1 MAARKTGGLG
11 RGLDALIPAKT
22 APTEKTSPK
31 NTTDTSGENNQA
43 ASVQEKEAAVPTN
56 GEMMVKLSKVE
67 PNRSQPRKQFN
78 EDALLELSESIK
90 QYGIL
95 QPLLVSDKKDY
106 YEIIAGE
113 RRWRAAKLAGLKEV
127 PVIVKEF
134 SEQEVVEISLIEN
147 IQRENLN
154 AIEEA
159 SAYQYLIDHS
169 GYTQEMVAQKVG
181 KSRSAIA
188 NSLRLLSLSDKMK
201 DDIVSGAM
209 SAGHARAILS
219 LINPADRE
227 LLRDKIVHEGLS
239 VRDAEI
245 LAESYNKGH
254 KLIQRKKSTEK
265 DTEVVNIEEKFVSAV
280 GARVEIKGSLD
291 KGKLQIKFKSQKDLE
306 RLYALLSGGGVLF
319 DE

>member
-1 MAARKTGGLG
+1 MANEKKRGLG
-11 RGLDALIPAKT
+11 KGISSLMSGFDFDSQTDDIITKTIKDERKDKMTVVQLDI
-22 APTEKTSPK
+22 
-31 NTTDTSGENNQA
+31 GH
-43 ASVQEKEAAVPTN
+43 VR
-56 GEMMVKLSKVE
+56 
-67 PNRSQPRKQFN
+67 PNPNQPRKYFD
-78 EDALLELSESIK
+78 EEALSGLAESIK
-90 QYGIL
+90 SQGII
-95 QPLLVSDKKDY
+95 QPLTVEEIAPGEFS
-106 YEIIAGE
+106 IIAGE
-113 RRWRAAKLAGLKEV
+113 RRYRAAKIAGLEKI
-127 PVIVKEF
+127 PVIV
-134 SEQEVVEISLIEN
+134 VNINEIQRIQMSLIEN

-159 SAYQYLIDHS
+159 TAYQYLIDHS
-169 GYTQEMVAQKVG
+169 GFTQEMVSQKVG

-219 LINPADRE
+219 LVNPADRD

-245 LAESYNKGH
+245 LADSYNKGH
-254 KLIQRKKSTEK
+254 KLIQRKKSAGK
-265 DTEVVNIEEKFVSAV
+265 DSEIVNIEEKFVSAI

-291 KGKLQIKFKSQKDLE
+291 KGKLQIKFKNQKDLE

>member
-1 MAARKTGGLG
+1 MANEKKRGLG
-11 RGLDALIPAKT
+11 KGISSLMSGFDFDSQTDDIITKTIKDERKDKMTVVQLDI
-22 APTEKTSPK
+22 
-31 NTTDTSGENNQA
+31 GH
-43 ASVQEKEAAVPTN
+43 VR
-56 GEMMVKLSKVE
+56 
-67 PNRSQPRKQFN
+67 PNPNQPRKYFD
-78 EDALLELSESIK
+78 EEALSGLAESIK
-90 QYGIL
+90 SQGII
-95 QPLLVSDKKDY
+95 QPLTVEEIAPGEFS
-106 YEIIAGE
+106 IIAGE
-113 RRWRAAKLAGLKEV
+113 RRYRAAKIAGLEKI
-127 PVIVKEF
+127 PAIV
-134 SEQEVVEISLIEN
+134 VNINEIQRIQMSLIEN

-159 SAYQYLIDHS
+159 TAYQYLMDHS
-169 GYTQEMVAQKVG
+169 GFTQEMVSQKVG

-219 LINPADRE
+219 LVNPADRD

-245 LAESYNKGH
+245 LADSYNKGH
-254 KLIQRKKSTEK
+254 KLIQRKKSAGK
-265 DTEVVNIEEKFVSAV
+265 DSEIVNIEEKFISAI
-280 GARVEIKGSLD
+280 GASVEIKGSLD
-291 KGKLQIKFKSQKDLE
+291 KGKLQIKFKNQKDLE

>member
-1 MAARKTGGLG
+1 MANEKKRGLG
-11 RGLDALIPAKT
+11 KGISSLMSGFDFDTQTDDIITKTIKDERKDKMTVVQLDI
-22 APTEKTSPK
+22 
-31 NTTDTSGENNQA
+31 GH
-43 ASVQEKEAAVPTN
+43 VR
-56 GEMMVKLSKVE
+56 
-67 PNRSQPRKQFN
+67 PNPNQPRKFFD
-78 EDALLELSESIK
+78 EEALEGLAESIK
-90 QYGIL
+90 SQGII
-95 QPLLVSDKKDY
+95 QPLTVEEIAPGEFS
-106 YEIIAGE
+106 IIAGE
-113 RRWRAAKLAGLKEV
+113 RRYRAAKIAGLDKVPAIVVSLSEV
-127 PVIVKEF
+127 QRI
-134 SEQEVVEISLIEN
+134 QMSLIEN

-169 GYTQEMVAQKVG
+169 GCTQEMVAQKVG

>member
-1 MAARKTGGLG
+1 MANEKKRGLG
-11 RGLDALIPAKT
+11 KGISSLMSGFDFDTQTDDIITKTIKDERKDKMTVVQLDI
-22 APTEKTSPK
+22 
-31 NTTDTSGENNQA
+31 GH
-43 ASVQEKEAAVPTN
+43 VR
-56 GEMMVKLSKVE
+56 
-67 PNRSQPRKQFN
+67 PNPNQPRKFFD
-78 EDALLELSESIK
+78 EEALEGLAESIK
-90 QYGIL
+90 SQGII
-95 QPLLVSDKKDY
+95 QPLTVEEIAPGEFS
-106 YEIIAGE
+106 IIAGE
-113 RRWRAAKLAGLKEV
+113 RRYRAAKIAGLDKVPAIVVSLSEV
-127 PVIVKEF
+127 QRI
-134 SEQEVVEISLIEN
+134 QMSLIEN

-254 KLIQRKKSTEK
+254 KLIQRKQSTEK

>member
-1 MAARKTGGLG
+1 MANEKKRGLG
-11 RGLDALIPAKT
+11 KGISSLMSGFDFDTQTDDIITKTIKDERKEKMTVVQLDI
-22 APTEKTSPK
+22 
-31 NTTDTSGENNQA
+31 GH
-43 ASVQEKEAAVPTN
+43 VR
-56 GEMMVKLSKVE
+56 
-67 PNRSQPRKQFN
+67 PNPNQPRKFFD
-78 EDALLELSESIK
+78 EEALEGLAESIK
-90 QYGIL
+90 SQGII
-95 QPLLVSDKKDY
+95 QPLTVEEIAPGEFS
-106 YEIIAGE
+106 IIAGE
-113 RRWRAAKLAGLKEV
+113 RRYRAAKIAGLDKVPAIVVSLSEV
-127 PVIVKEF
+127 QRI
-134 SEQEVVEISLIEN
+134 QMSLIEN

>member
-1 MAARKTGGLG
+1 MANEKKRGLG
-11 RGLDALIPAKT
+11 KGISSLMSGFDFDTQTDDIITKTIKDERKEKMTVVQLDI
-22 APTEKTSPK
+22 
-31 NTTDTSGENNQA
+31 GH
-43 ASVQEKEAAVPTN
+43 VR
-56 GEMMVKLSKVE
+56 
-67 PNRSQPRKQFN
+67 PNPNQPRKFFD
-78 EDALLELSESIK
+78 EEALEGLAESIK
-90 QYGIL
+90 SQGII
-95 QPLLVSDKKDY
+95 QPLTVEEIAPGEFS
-106 YEIIAGE
+106 IIAGE
-113 RRWRAAKLAGLKEV
+113 RRYRAAKIAGLDKVPAIVVSLSEV
-127 PVIVKEF
+127 QRI
-134 SEQEVVEISLIEN
+134 QMSLIEN

-169 GYTQEMVAQKVG
+169 GYTQQMVSQKVG

-201 DDIVSGAM
+201 DDLVSGAM

-219 LINPADRE
+219 LVNPADRE

-254 KLIQRKKSTEK
+254 KLIQRKKNTER
-265 DTEVVNIEEKFVSAV
+265 DGEVVSIEEKFVSAV

>member
-1 MAARKTGGLG
+1 MANEKKRGLG
-11 RGLDALIPAKT
+11 KGISSLMSGFDFDSQTDDIITKTIKDERKDKMTVVQLDI
-22 APTEKTSPK
+22 
-31 NTTDTSGENNQA
+31 GH
-43 ASVQEKEAAVPTN
+43 VR
-56 GEMMVKLSKVE
+56 
-67 PNRSQPRKQFN
+67 PNPNQPRKYFD
-78 EDALLELSESIK
+78 EEALSGLAESIK
-90 QYGIL
+90 SQGII
-95 QPLLVSDKKDY
+95 QPLTVEEIAPGEFS
-106 YEIIAGE
+106 IIAGE
-113 RRWRAAKLAGLKEV
+113 RRYRAAKIAGLEKI
-127 PVIVKEF
+127 PAIV
-134 SEQEVVEISLIEN
+134 VNINEIQRIQMSLIEN
-147 IQRENLN
+147 IQRENWN

-159 SAYQYLIDHS
+159 TAYQYLIDHS
-169 GYTQEMVAQKVG
+169 GFTQEMVSQKVG

-219 LINPADRE
+219 LVNPADRD

-245 LAESYNKGH
+245 LADSYNKGH
-254 KLIQRKKSTEK
+254 KLIQRKKSAGK
-265 DTEVVNIEEKFVSAV
+265 DSEIVNIEEKFVSAI

-291 KGKLQIKFKSQKDLE
+291 KGKLQIKFKNQKDLE

>member
-1 MAARKTGGLG
+1 MSGFDFDTQTDDIITKTIKDERKEKMTVVQ
-11 RGLDALIPAKT
+11 LDI
-22 APTEKTSPK
+22 
-31 NTTDTSGENNQA
+31 GH
-43 ASVQEKEAAVPTN
+43 VR
-56 GEMMVKLSKVE
+56 
-67 PNRSQPRKQFN
+67 PNPNQPRKFFD
-78 EDALLELSESIK
+78 EEALEGLAESIK
-90 QYGIL
+90 SQGII
-95 QPLLVSDKKDY
+95 QPLTVEEIAPGEFS
-106 YEIIAGE
+106 IIAGE
-113 RRWRAAKLAGLKEV
+113 RRYRAAKIAGLDKVPAIVVSLSEV
-127 PVIVKEF
+127 QRI
-134 SEQEVVEISLIEN
+134 QMSLIEN

-169 GYTQEMVAQKVG
+169 GYTQEMVSQKVG

-188 NSLRLLSLSDKMK
+188 NSLRLLSLNDKMK

-219 LINPADRE
+219 LVNPADRE

-254 KLIQRKKSTEK
+254 KLIQRKKNTER
-265 DTEVVNIEEKFVSAV
+265 DGEVVSIEEKFVSAV

>member
-1 MAARKTGGLG
+1 MSGFDFDTQTDDIITKTIKDERKDKMTVVQ
-11 RGLDALIPAKT
+11 LDI
-22 APTEKTSPK
+22 
-31 NTTDTSGENNQA
+31 GH
-43 ASVQEKEAAVPTN
+43 VR
-56 GEMMVKLSKVE
+56 
-67 PNRSQPRKQFN
+67 PNPNQPRKFFD
-78 EDALLELSESIK
+78 EEALEGLAESIK
-90 QYGIL
+90 SQGII
-95 QPLLVSDKKDY
+95 QPLTVEEIAPGEFS
-106 YEIIAGE
+106 IIAGE
-113 RRWRAAKLAGLKEV
+113 RRYRAAKIAGLDKVPAIVVSLSEV
-127 PVIVKEF
+127 QRI
-134 SEQEVVEISLIEN
+134 QMSLIEN

-169 GYTQEMVAQKVG
+169 GFTQEMVAQKVG

-265 DTEVVNIEEKFVSAV
+265 DTDVVNIEEKFVSAV

>member
-1 MAARKTGGLG
+1 MANEKK
-11 RGLDALIPAKT
+11 RGLAKGISSLMSGFDFDT
-22 APTEKTSPK
+22 QTDDIITKTIK
-31 NTTDTSGENNQA
+31 DERKDKMTV
-43 ASVQEKEAAVPTN
+43 VQLDIGHVR
-56 GEMMVKLSKVE
+56 
-67 PNRSQPRKQFN
+67 PNPNQPRKFFD
-78 EDALLELSESIK
+78 EEALEGLAESIK
-90 QYGIL
+90 SQGII
-95 QPLLVSDKKDY
+95 QPLTVEEIAPGEFS
-106 YEIIAGE
+106 IIAGE
-113 RRWRAAKLAGLKEV
+113 RRYRAAKIAGLDKVPAIVVSLSEV
-127 PVIVKEF
+127 QRI
-134 SEQEVVEISLIEN
+134 QMSLIEN

-306 RLYALLSGGGVLF
+306 RLYAIISGGGVLF

>member
-1 MAARKTGGLG
+1 MANEKKRGLG
-11 RGLDALIPAKT
+11 KGISSLMSGFDFDTQTDDIITKTIKDERKDKMTVVQLDI
-22 APTEKTSPK
+22 
-31 NTTDTSGENNQA
+31 GH
-43 ASVQEKEAAVPTN
+43 VR
-56 GEMMVKLSKVE
+56 
-67 PNRSQPRKQFN
+67 PNPNQPRKFFD
-78 EDALLELSESIK
+78 EEALEGLAESIK
-90 QYGIL
+90 SQGII
-95 QPLLVSDKKDY
+95 QPLTFEEIAPGEFS
-106 YEIIAGE
+106 IIAGE
-113 RRWRAAKLAGLKEV
+113 RRYRAAKIAGLDKVPAIVVSLSEV
-127 PVIVKEF
+127 QRI
-134 SEQEVVEISLIEN
+134 QMSLIEN

>member
-1 MAARKTGGLG
+1 MANEKKRGLG
-11 RGLDALIPAKT
+11 KGISSLMSGFDFDSQTDDIITKTIKDERKDKMTVVQLDI
-22 APTEKTSPK
+22 
-31 NTTDTSGENNQA
+31 GH
-43 ASVQEKEAAVPTN
+43 VR
-56 GEMMVKLSKVE
+56 
-67 PNRSQPRKQFN
+67 PNPNQPRKYFD
-78 EDALLELSESIK
+78 EEALSGLAESIK
-90 QYGIL
+90 SQGII
-95 QPLLVSDKKDY
+95 QPLTVEEIAPGEFS
-106 YEIIAGE
+106 IIAGE
-113 RRWRAAKLAGLKEV
+113 RRYRAAKIAGLEKI
-127 PVIVKEF
+127 PAIV
-134 SEQEVVEISLIEN
+134 VNINEIQRIQMSLIEN

-159 SAYQYLIDHS
+159 TAYQYLIDHS
-169 GYTQEMVAQKVG
+169 GFTQEMVSQKVG

-219 LINPADRE
+219 LVNLADRD

-245 LAESYNKGH
+245 LADSYNKGH
-254 KLIQRKKSTEK
+254 KLIQRKKSAGK
-265 DTEVVNIEEKFVSAV
+265 DSEIVNIEEKFVSAI

-291 KGKLQIKFKSQKDLE
+291 KGKLQIKFKNQKDLE

>member
-1 MAARKTGGLG
+1 MANEKKRGLG
-11 RGLDALIPAKT
+11 KGISSLMSGFDFDTQTDDIITKTIKDERKEKMTVVQLDI
-22 APTEKTSPK
+22 
-31 NTTDTSGENNQA
+31 GH
-43 ASVQEKEAAVPTN
+43 VR
-56 GEMMVKLSKVE
+56 
-67 PNRSQPRKQFN
+67 PNPNQPRKFFD
-78 EDALLELSESIK
+78 EEALEGLAESIK
-90 QYGIL
+90 SQGII
-95 QPLLVSDKKDY
+95 QPLTVEEIALGEFS
-106 YEIIAGE
+106 IIAGE
-113 RRWRAAKLAGLKEV
+113 RRYRAAKIAGLDKVPAIVVSLSEV
-127 PVIVKEF
+127 QRI
-134 SEQEVVEISLIEN
+134 QMSLIEN

-169 GYTQEMVAQKVG
+169 GYTQEMVSQKVG

-219 LINPADRE
+219 LVNPADRE

-254 KLIQRKKSTEK
+254 KLIQRKKNTER
-265 DTEVVNIEEKFVSAV
+265 DGEVVSIEEKFVSAI

>member
-1 MAARKTGGLG
+1 MANEKKRGLG
-11 RGLDALIPAKT
+11 KGISSLMSGFDFDTQTDDIITKTIKDERKDKMTVVQLDI
-22 APTEKTSPK
+22 
-31 NTTDTSGENNQA
+31 GH
-43 ASVQEKEAAVPTN
+43 VR
-56 GEMMVKLSKVE
+56 
-67 PNRSQPRKQFN
+67 PNPNQPRKFFD
-78 EDALLELSESIK
+78 EEALEGLAESIK
-90 QYGIL
+90 SQGII
-95 QPLLVSDKKDY
+95 QPLTVEEIAPGEFS
-106 YEIIAGE
+106 IIAGE
-113 RRWRAAKLAGLKEV
+113 RRYRAAKIAGLDKVPAIVVSLSEV
-127 PVIVKEF
+127 QRI
-134 SEQEVVEISLIEN
+134 QMSLIEN

-169 GYTQEMVAQKVG
+169 GFTQEMVAQKVG

-265 DTEVVNIEEKFVSAV
+265 DTDVVNIEEKFVSAV
-280 GARVEIKGSLD
+280 GARVEIKGYLD

>member
-1 MAARKTGGLG
+1 MANEKKRGLG
-11 RGLDALIPAKT
+11 KGISSLMSGFDFDTQTDDIITKTIKDERKEKMTVVQLDI
-22 APTEKTSPK
+22 
-31 NTTDTSGENNQA
+31 GH
-43 ASVQEKEAAVPTN
+43 VR
-56 GEMMVKLSKVE
+56 
-67 PNRSQPRKQFN
+67 PNPNQPRKFFD
-78 EDALLELSESIK
+78 EEALEGLAESIK
-90 QYGIL
+90 SQGII
-95 QPLLVSDKKDY
+95 QPLTVEEIAPGEFS
-106 YEIIAGE
+106 IIAGE
-113 RRWRAAKLAGLKEV
+113 RRYRAAKIAGLDKVPAIVVSLSEV
-127 PVIVKEF
+127 QRI
-134 SEQEVVEISLIEN
+134 QMSLIEN

-169 GYTQEMVAQKVG
+169 GYTQEMVSQKVG

-219 LINPADRE
+219 LVNPADRE

-254 KLIQRKKSTEK
+254 KLIQRKKNTER
-265 DTEVVNIEEKFVSAV
+265 DGEVVSIEEKFVSVV

>member
-1 MAARKTGGLG
+1 MANEKKRGLG
-11 RGLDALIPAKT
+11 KGISSLMSGFDFDSQTDDIITKTIKDERKDKMTVVQLDI
-22 APTEKTSPK
+22 
-31 NTTDTSGENNQA
+31 GH
-43 ASVQEKEAAVPTN
+43 VR
-56 GEMMVKLSKVE
+56 
-67 PNRSQPRKQFN
+67 PNPNQPRKYFD
-78 EDALLELSESIK
+78 EEALSGLAESIK
-90 QYGIL
+90 SQGII
-95 QPLLVSDKKDY
+95 QPLTVEEIAPGEFS
-106 YEIIAGE
+106 IIAGE
-113 RRWRAAKLAGLKEV
+113 RRYRAAKIAGLEKI
-127 PVIVKEF
+127 PAIV
-134 SEQEVVEISLIEN
+134 VNINEIQRIQMSLIEN

-159 SAYQYLIDHS
+159 TAYQYLIDHS
-169 GYTQEMVAQKVG
+169 GFTQEMVSQKVG

-219 LINPADRE
+219 LVNPADRD

-245 LAESYNKGH
+245 LADSYNKGH
-254 KLIQRKKSTEK
+254 KLIQRKKSAGK
-265 DTEVVNIEEKFVSAV
+265 DSEIVNIEEKFVSAV

>member
-1 MAARKTGGLG
+1 MANEKKRGLG
-11 RGLDALIPAKT
+11 KGISSLMSGFDFDTQTDDIITKTIKDERKDKMTVVQLDI
-22 APTEKTSPK
+22 
-31 NTTDTSGENNQA
+31 GH
-43 ASVQEKEAAVPTN
+43 VR
-56 GEMMVKLSKVE
+56 
-67 PNRSQPRKQFN
+67 PNPNQPRKFFD
-78 EDALLELSESIK
+78 EEALEGLAESIK
-90 QYGIL
+90 SQGII
-95 QPLLVSDKKDY
+95 QPLTVEEIAPGEFS
-106 YEIIAGE
+106 IIAGE
-113 RRWRAAKLAGLKEV
+113 RRYRAAKIAGLDKVPAIVVSLSEV
-127 PVIVKEF
+127 QRI
-134 SEQEVVEISLIEN
+134 QMSLIEN

-265 DTEVVNIEEKFVSAV
+265 DTEVVNIE
-280 GARVEIKGSLD
+280 
-291 KGKLQIKFKSQKDLE
+291 
-306 RLYALLSGGGVLF
+306 
-319 DE
+319 

>member
-1 MAARKTGGLG
+1 MANDKKRGLG
-11 RGLDALIPAKT
+11 KGISSLMSGFDFDTQTDDIITKTIKDERKDKMTVVQLDI
-22 APTEKTSPK
+22 SH
-31 NTTDTSGENNQA
+31 
-43 ASVQEKEAAVPTN
+43 VR
-56 GEMMVKLSKVE
+56 
-67 PNRSQPRKQFN
+67 PNPNQPRKFFD
-78 EDALLELSESIK
+78 EEALAGLAESIK
-90 QYGIL
+90 SQGII
-95 QPLLVSDKKDY
+95 QPLTVEEIAPGEFS
-106 YEIIAGE
+106 IIAGE
-113 RRWRAAKLAGLKEV
+113 RRFRAAKIAGLEKV
-127 PVIVKEF
+127 PAIVV
-134 SEQEVVEISLIEN
+134 SINEIQRIQMSLIEN

-181 KSRSAIA
+181 KSRSAVA
-188 NSLRLLSLSDKMK
+188 NSLRLLSLNDKMK

-219 LINPADRE
+219 LVNPADRE

-254 KLIQRKKSTEK
+254 KLIQRKKSAEK

-306 RLYALLSGGGVLF
+306 RLYSLLSGGGVLF

>member
-1 MAARKTGGLG
+1 MANEKKRGLG
-11 RGLDALIPAKT
+11 KGISSLMSGFDFDTQTDDIITKTIKDERKDKMTVVQLDI
-22 APTEKTSPK
+22 
-31 NTTDTSGENNQA
+31 GH
-43 ASVQEKEAAVPTN
+43 VR
-56 GEMMVKLSKVE
+56 
-67 PNRSQPRKQFN
+67 PNPNQPRKFFD
-78 EDALLELSESIK
+78 EEALEGLAESIK
-90 QYGIL
+90 SQGII
-95 QPLLVSDKKDY
+95 QPLTVEEIAPGEFS
-106 YEIIAGE
+106 IIAGE
-113 RRWRAAKLAGLKEV
+113 RRYRAAKIAGLDKVPAIVVSLSEV
-127 PVIVKEF
+127 QRI
-134 SEQEVVEISLIEN
+134 QMSLIEN

-169 GYTQEMVAQKVG
+169 GFTQEMVAQKVG

-265 DTEVVNIEEKFVSAV
+265 DTDVVNIEEKFVSAV

>member
-1 MAARKTGGLG
+1 MANEKKRGLG
-11 RGLDALIPAKT
+11 KGISSLMSGFDFDSQTDDIITKTIKDERKDKMTVVQLDI
-22 APTEKTSPK
+22 
-31 NTTDTSGENNQA
+31 DH
-43 ASVQEKEAAVPTN
+43 VR
-56 GEMMVKLSKVE
+56 
-67 PNRSQPRKQFN
+67 PNPNQPRKYFD
-78 EDALLELSESIK
+78 EEALNGLAESIK
-90 QYGIL
+90 SQGII
-95 QPLLVSDKKDY
+95 QPLTVEEIAPGEFS
-106 YEIIAGE
+106 IIAGE
-113 RRWRAAKLAGLKEV
+113 RRYRAAKIAGLERI
-127 PVIVKEF
+127 PAL
-134 SEQEVVEISLIEN
+134 VVSINEIQRIQMSLIEN

-169 GYTQEMVAQKVG
+169 GFTQEMVAQKVG
-181 KSRSAIA
+181 KSRSAVA

-219 LINPADRE
+219 LVNPADRE

-254 KLIQRKKSTEK
+254 KLIQRKKNNNK
-265 DTEVVNIEEKFVSAV
+265 DSEIVSVEEKFVSAV
-280 GARVEIKGSLD
+280 GARVEIKGDLD
-291 KGKLQIKFKSQKDLE
+291 KGKLQIKFKSQQDLE
-306 RLYALLSGGGVLF
+306 RLYSLLSGGGVLF

>member
-1 MAARKTGGLG
+1 MANEKKRGLG
-11 RGLDALIPAKT
+11 KGISSLMSGFDFDSQTDDIITKTIKDERKDKMTVVQLDI
-22 APTEKTSPK
+22 
-31 NTTDTSGENNQA
+31 GH
-43 ASVQEKEAAVPTN
+43 VR
-56 GEMMVKLSKVE
+56 
-67 PNRSQPRKQFN
+67 PNPNQPRKYFD
-78 EDALLELSESIK
+78 EEALSGLAESIK
-90 QYGIL
+90 SQGII
-95 QPLLVSDKKDY
+95 QPLTVEEIAPGEFS
-106 YEIIAGE
+106 IIAGE
-113 RRWRAAKLAGLKEV
+113 RRYRAAKIAGLEKI
-127 PVIVKEF
+127 PAIV
-134 SEQEVVEISLIEN
+134 VNINEIQRIQMSLIEN

-159 SAYQYLIDHS
+159 TAYQYLIDHP
-169 GYTQEMVAQKVG
+169 GFTQEMVSQKVG

-219 LINPADRE
+219 LVNPADRD

-245 LAESYNKGH
+245 LADSYNKGH
-254 KLIQRKKSTEK
+254 KLIQRKKSAGK
-265 DTEVVNIEEKFVSAV
+265 DSEIVNIEEKFVSAI

-291 KGKLQIKFKSQKDLE
+291 KGKLQIKFKNQKDLE

>member
-1 MAARKTGGLG
+1 MANEKKRGLG
-11 RGLDALIPAKT
+11 KGISSLMSGFDFDTQTDDIITKTIKDERKDKMTVVQLDI
-22 APTEKTSPK
+22 
-31 NTTDTSGENNQA
+31 GH
-43 ASVQEKEAAVPTN
+43 VR
-56 GEMMVKLSKVE
+56 
-67 PNRSQPRKQFN
+67 PNPNQPRKFFD
-78 EDALLELSESIK
+78 EEALEGLAESIK
-90 QYGIL
+90 SQGSI
-95 QPLLVSDKKDY
+95 QPLTVEEIAPGEFS
-106 YEIIAGE
+106 IIAGE
-113 RRWRAAKLAGLKEV
+113 RRYRAAKIAGLDKVPAIVVSLSEV
-127 PVIVKEF
+127 QRI
-134 SEQEVVEISLIEN
+134 QMSLIEN

>member
-1 MAARKTGGLG
+1 MANEKKRGLG
-11 RGLDALIPAKT
+11 KGISSLMSGFDFDTQTDDIITKTIKDERKDKMTVVQLDI
-22 APTEKTSPK
+22 
-31 NTTDTSGENNQA
+31 GH
-43 ASVQEKEAAVPTN
+43 VR
-56 GEMMVKLSKVE
+56 
-67 PNRSQPRKQFN
+67 PNPNQPRKFFD
-78 EDALLELSESIK
+78 EEALEGLAESIK
-90 QYGIL
+90 SQGII
-95 QPLLVSDKKDY
+95 QPLTVEEIAPGEFS
-106 YEIIAGE
+106 IIAGE
-113 RRWRAAKLAGLKEV
+113 RRYRAAKIAGLDKVPAIVVSLSEV
-127 PVIVKEF
+127 QRI
-134 SEQEVVEISLIEN
+134 QMSLIEN

-265 DTEVVNIEEKFVSAV
+265 DTEVVNLEEKFVSAV

>member
-1 MAARKTGGLG
+1 MANEKKRGLG
-11 RGLDALIPAKT
+11 KGISSLMSGFDFDTQTDDIITKTIKDERKDKMTVVQLDI
-22 APTEKTSPK
+22 
-31 NTTDTSGENNQA
+31 GH
-43 ASVQEKEAAVPTN
+43 VR
-56 GEMMVKLSKVE
+56 
-67 PNRSQPRKQFN
+67 PNPNQPRKFFD
-78 EDALLELSESIK
+78 EEALEGLAESIK
-90 QYGIL
+90 SQGII
-95 QPLLVSDKKDY
+95 QPLTVEEIAPGEFS
-106 YEIIAGE
+106 IIAGE
-113 RRWRAAKLAGLKEV
+113 RRYRAAKIAGLDKVPAIVVSLSEV
-127 PVIVKEF
+127 QRI
-134 SEQEVVEISLIEN
+134 QMSLIEN

-169 GYTQEMVAQKVG
+169 GFTQEMVAQKVG

-254 KLIQRKKSTEK
+254 KLIQRKKITEK
-265 DTEVVNIEEKFVSAV
+265 DTDVVNIEEKFVSAV

>member
-1 MAARKTGGLG
+1 MANEKKRGLG
-11 RGLDALIPAKT
+11 KGISSLMSGFDFDSQTDDIITKTIKDERKDKMTVVQLDI
-22 APTEKTSPK
+22 
-31 NTTDTSGENNQA
+31 GH
-43 ASVQEKEAAVPTN
+43 VR
-56 GEMMVKLSKVE
+56 
-67 PNRSQPRKQFN
+67 PNPNQPRKYFD
-78 EDALLELSESIK
+78 EEALSGLAESIK
-90 QYGIL
+90 SQGII
-95 QPLLVSDKKDY
+95 QPLTVEEIAPGEFS
-106 YEIIAGE
+106 IIAGE
-113 RRWRAAKLAGLKEV
+113 KRYRAAKIAGLEKI
-127 PVIVKEF
+127 PAIV
-134 SEQEVVEISLIEN
+134 VNINEIQRIQMSLIEN

-159 SAYQYLIDHS
+159 TAYQYLIDHS
-169 GYTQEMVAQKVG
+169 GFTQEMVSQKVG

-219 LINPADRE
+219 LVNPADRD

-245 LAESYNKGH
+245 LADSYNKGH
-254 KLIQRKKSTEK
+254 KLIQRKKSAGK
-265 DTEVVNIEEKFVSAV
+265 DSEIVNIEEKFVSAI

-291 KGKLQIKFKSQKDLE
+291 KGKLQIKFKNQKDLE

>member
-1 MAARKTGGLG
+1 MANEKKRGLG
-11 RGLDALIPAKT
+11 KGISSLMSGFDFDTQTDDIITKTIKDERKDKMTVVQLDI
-22 APTEKTSPK
+22 
-31 NTTDTSGENNQA
+31 GH
-43 ASVQEKEAAVPTN
+43 VR
-56 GEMMVKLSKVE
+56 
-67 PNRSQPRKQFN
+67 PNPNQPRKFFD
-78 EDALLELSESIK
+78 EEALEGLAESIK
-90 QYGIL
+90 SQGII
-95 QPLLVSDKKDY
+95 QPLTVEEIAPGEFS
-106 YEIIAGE
+106 IIAGE
-113 RRWRAAKLAGLKEV
+113 RRDRAAKIAGLDKVPAIVVSLSEV
-127 PVIVKEF
+127 QRI
-134 SEQEVVEISLIEN
+134 QMSLIEN

>member
-1 MAARKTGGLG
+1 MVNEKKRGLG
-11 RGLDALIPAKT
+11 KGISSLMSGFDFDTQTDDIITKTIKDERKDKMTVVQLDI
-22 APTEKTSPK
+22 
-31 NTTDTSGENNQA
+31 GH
-43 ASVQEKEAAVPTN
+43 VR
-56 GEMMVKLSKVE
+56 
-67 PNRSQPRKQFN
+67 PNPNQPRKFFD
-78 EDALLELSESIK
+78 EEALEGLAESIK
-90 QYGIL
+90 SQGII
-95 QPLLVSDKKDY
+95 QPLTVEEIAPGEFS
-106 YEIIAGE
+106 IIAGE
-113 RRWRAAKLAGLKEV
+113 RRYRAAKIAGLDKVPAIVVSLSEV
-127 PVIVKEF
+127 QRI
-134 SEQEVVEISLIEN
+134 QMSLIEN

>member
-1 MAARKTGGLG
+1 MANEKKRGLG
-11 RGLDALIPAKT
+11 KGISSLMSGFDFDSQTDDIITKTIKDERKDKMTVVQLDI
-22 APTEKTSPK
+22 
-31 NTTDTSGENNQA
+31 GH
-43 ASVQEKEAAVPTN
+43 VR
-56 GEMMVKLSKVE
+56 
-67 PNRSQPRKQFN
+67 PNPNQPRKYFD
-78 EDALLELSESIK
+78 EEALSGLAESIK
-90 QYGIL
+90 SQGII
-95 QPLLVSDKKDY
+95 QPLTVEEIAPGEFS
-106 YEIIAGE
+106 IIAGD
-113 RRWRAAKLAGLKEV
+113 RRYRAAKIAGLEKI
-127 PVIVKEF
+127 PAIV
-134 SEQEVVEISLIEN
+134 VNINEIQRIQMSLIEN

-159 SAYQYLIDHS
+159 TAYQYLIDHS
-169 GYTQEMVAQKVG
+169 GFTQEMVSQKVG

-219 LINPADRE
+219 LVNPADRD

-245 LAESYNKGH
+245 LADSYNKGH
-254 KLIQRKKSTEK
+254 KLIQRKKSAGK
-265 DTEVVNIEEKFVSAV
+265 DSEIVNIEEKFVSAV

>member
-1 MAARKTGGLG
+1 MANEKKRGLG
-11 RGLDALIPAKT
+11 KGISSLMSGFDFDTQTDDIITKTIKDERKDKMTVVQLDI
-22 APTEKTSPK
+22 
-31 NTTDTSGENNQA
+31 GH
-43 ASVQEKEAAVPTN
+43 VR
-56 GEMMVKLSKVE
+56 
-67 PNRSQPRKQFN
+67 PNPNQPRKFFD
-78 EDALLELSESIK
+78 EEALEGLAESIK
-90 QYGIL
+90 SQGII
-95 QPLLVSDKKDY
+95 QPLTVEEIAPGEFS
-106 YEIIAGE
+106 IIAGE
-113 RRWRAAKLAGLKEV
+113 RRYRAAKIAGLDKVPAIVVSLSEV
-127 PVIVKEF
+127 QRI
-134 SEQEVVEISLIEN
+134 QMSLIEN

-159 SAYQYLIDHS
+159 SAYQYLIDYS

-306 RLYALLSGGGVLF
+306 RLYTLLSGGGVLF

>member
-1 MAARKTGGLG
+1 MANEKKRGLG
-11 RGLDALIPAKT
+11 KGISSLMSGFDFDTQTDDIITKTIKDERKDKMTVVQLDIRH
-22 APTEKTSPK
+22 
-31 NTTDTSGENNQA
+31 
-43 ASVQEKEAAVPTN
+43 VR
-56 GEMMVKLSKVE
+56 
-67 PNRSQPRKQFN
+67 PNPNQPRKFFD
-78 EDALLELSESIK
+78 EEALEGLAESIK
-90 QYGIL
+90 SQGII
-95 QPLLVSDKKDY
+95 QPLTVEEIAPGEFS
-106 YEIIAGE
+106 IIAGE
-113 RRWRAAKLAGLKEV
+113 RRYRAAKIAGLDKVPAIVVSLSEV
-127 PVIVKEF
+127 QRI
-134 SEQEVVEISLIEN
+134 QMSLIEN

>member
-1 MAARKTGGLG
+1 MANEKKRGLG
-11 RGLDALIPAKT
+11 KGISSLMSGFDFDSQTDDIITKTIKDERKDKMTVVQLDI
-22 APTEKTSPK
+22 
-31 NTTDTSGENNQA
+31 GH
-43 ASVQEKEAAVPTN
+43 VR
-56 GEMMVKLSKVE
+56 
-67 PNRSQPRKQFN
+67 PNPNQPRKYFD
-78 EDALLELSESIK
+78 EEALSGLAESIK
-90 QYGIL
+90 SQGII
-95 QPLLVSDKKDY
+95 QPLTVEEIAPGEFS
-106 YEIIAGE
+106 IIAGE
-113 RRWRAAKLAGLKEV
+113 RRYRAAKIAGLEKI
-127 PVIVKEF
+127 PAIV
-134 SEQEVVEISLIEN
+134 VNINEIQRIQMSLIEN

-159 SAYQYLIDHS
+159 TAYQYLMDHS
-169 GYTQEMVAQKVG
+169 GFTQEMVSQKVG

-219 LINPADRE
+219 LVNPADRD

-245 LAESYNKGH
+245 LADSYNKGH
-254 KLIQRKKSTEK
+254 KLIQRKKSAGK
-265 DTEVVNIEEKFVSAV
+265 DSEIVNIEEKFVSAI

-291 KGKLQIKFKSQKDLE
+291 KGKLQIKFKNQKDLE

>member
-1 MAARKTGGLG
+1 MANEKKRGLG
-11 RGLDALIPAKT
+11 KGISSLMSGFDFDSQTDDIITKTIKDERKDKMTVVQLDI
-22 APTEKTSPK
+22 
-31 NTTDTSGENNQA
+31 GH
-43 ASVQEKEAAVPTN
+43 VR
-56 GEMMVKLSKVE
+56 
-67 PNRSQPRKQFN
+67 PNPNQPRKYFD
-78 EDALLELSESIK
+78 EEALSGLAESIK
-90 QYGIL
+90 SQGII
-95 QPLLVSDKKDY
+95 QPLTVEEIAPGEFS
-106 YEIIAGE
+106 IIAGE
-113 RRWRAAKLAGLKEV
+113 RRYRAAKIAGLEKI
-127 PVIVKEF
+127 PAIV
-134 SEQEVVEISLIEN
+134 VNINEIQRIQMSLIEN

-159 SAYQYLIDHS
+159 TAYQYLIDHS
-169 GYTQEMVAQKVG
+169 GFTQEMVSEKVG

-219 LINPADRE
+219 LVNPADRD

-245 LAESYNKGH
+245 LADSYNKGH
-254 KLIQRKKSTEK
+254 KLIQRKKSAGK
-265 DTEVVNIEEKFVSAV
+265 DSEIVNIEEKFVSAI

-291 KGKLQIKFKSQKDLE
+291 KGKLQIKFKNQKDLE